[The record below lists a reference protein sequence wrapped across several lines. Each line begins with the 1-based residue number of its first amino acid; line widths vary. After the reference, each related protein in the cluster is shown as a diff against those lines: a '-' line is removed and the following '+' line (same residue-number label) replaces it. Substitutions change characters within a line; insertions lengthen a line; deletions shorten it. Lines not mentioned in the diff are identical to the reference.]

1 MREVNPKE
9 TTRGHQF
16 EIWKNAPNPMLTF
29 VKRMDVTRL
38 VRISKE
44 KHLKFNMLLDY
55 CIGKAAINQKEF
67 YLLPVGDKLMQFDHI
82 AINTMVK
89 NLTGEVSSCDI
100 AFNGDF
106 DSYSQDYLKYTT
118 EVAESCI
125 DRDLSEEYMVIGTS
139 AVIDTE
145 LEFGGG
151 MYSGIFN
158 NPFIIWGRY
167 SRHFFKYHL
176 NLSFQFHHTQMDGAH
191 ATRFLNNIQK
201 EINTLRIQQTNKY
214 ASKNHKTC

>member
-38 VRISKE
+38 IRISKK

-89 NLTGEVSSCDI
+89 NHTGEVSSCDI

-191 ATRFLNNIQK
+191 AARFLKSIQK
-201 EINTLRIQQTNKY
+201 EINDLRL
-214 ASKNHKTC
+214 

>member
-1 MREVNPKE
+1 
-9 TTRGHQF
+9 
-16 EIWKNAPNPMLTF
+16 
-29 VKRMDVTRL
+29 
-38 VRISKE
+38 
-44 KHLKFNMLLDY
+44 MLLDY

-201 EINTLRIQQTNKY
+201 EINTLRIQQTDKY

>member
-191 ATRFLNNIQK
+191 AGKFLAKLQK
-201 EINTLRIQQTNKY
+201 EINHLR
-214 ASKNHKTC
+214 

>member
-9 TTRGHQF
+9 TSRGRQF

-29 VKRMDVTRL
+29 VKKMDVTNL
-38 VRISKE
+38 VKISKK

-55 CIGKAAINQKEF
+55 CIGKAGIGQKEF
-67 YLLPVGDKLMQFDHI
+67 YLLPVGDKLMQFDNI

-89 NLTGEVSSCDI
+89 NHTDEVSSCDI

-106 DSYSQDYLKYTT
+106 DCYNRDYLKYTT
-118 EVAESCI
+118 EVAQTCI
-125 DRDLSEEYMVIGTS
+125 DRDLSEDHMVIGTS

-145 LEFGGG
+145 LVFAGG
-151 MYSGIFN
+151 MYSGIYN

-167 SRHFFKYHL
+167 SRYYFRYYL

-191 ATRFLNNIQK
+191 ATRFLNSIQK
-201 EINTLRIQQTNKY
+201 EINDLRL
-214 ASKNHKTC
+214 

>member
-29 VKRMDVTRL
+29 VKRMNVTRL
-38 VRISKE
+38 VKISKK

-67 YLLPVGDKLMQFDHI
+67 YLLPVGDKLMQFDNI
-82 AINTMVK
+82 AICTIVK
-89 NLTGEVSSCDI
+89 NHTGEVSSCDI

-106 DSYSQDYLKYTT
+106 DNYSQDYLKYTT

-139 AVIDTE
+139 AIIDTE

-191 ATRFLNNIQK
+191 AARFLKSIQE
-201 EINTLRIQQTNKY
+201 EINDLRL
-214 ASKNHKTC
+214 

>member
-29 VKRMDVTRL
+29 VKRMNVTRL
-38 VRISKE
+38 VKISKK

-67 YLLPVGDKLMQFDHI
+67 YLLPVGDKLMQFDNI
-82 AINTMVK
+82 AICTIVK
-89 NLTGEVSSCDI
+89 NHTGEVSSCDI
-100 AFNGDF
+100 AFNGNF
-106 DSYSQDYLKYTT
+106 DNYSQDYLKYTT

-139 AVIDTE
+139 AIIDTE

-191 ATRFLNNIQK
+191 AARFLKSIQE
-201 EINTLRIQQTNKY
+201 EINDLRL
-214 ASKNHKTC
+214 

>member
-9 TTRGHQF
+9 TSRGRQF

-29 VKRMDVTRL
+29 VKKMDVTNL
-38 VRISKE
+38 VKISKK

-55 CIGKAAINQKEF
+55 CIGKAGIGQKEF
-67 YLLPVGDKLMQFDHI
+67 YLLPVGDKLMQFDNI

-89 NLTGEVSSCDI
+89 NHTDEVSSCDI

-106 DSYSQDYLKYTT
+106 DCYNRDYLKYTT
-118 EVAESCI
+118 EVAQTCI
-125 DRDLSEEYMVIGTS
+125 DRDLSEDHMVIGTS

-145 LEFGGG
+145 LVFAGG
-151 MYSGIFN
+151 MYSGIYN

-167 SRHFFKYHL
+167 SRHFFRYYL
-176 NLSFQFHHTQMDGAH
+176 NISFQFHHTQMDGAH
-191 ATRFLNNIQK
+191 AAQFLKNIQK
-201 EINTLRIQQTNKY
+201 EIDKIR
-214 ASKNHKTC
+214 

>member
-29 VKRMDVTRL
+29 VKRMNVTRL
-38 VRISKE
+38 VKISKK

-67 YLLPVGDKLMQFDHI
+67 YLLPVGDKLMQFDNI
-82 AINTMVK
+82 AICTIVK
-89 NLTGEVSSCDI
+89 NHTGEVSSCDI
-100 AFNGDF
+100 AFNGNF
-106 DSYSQDYLKYTT
+106 DNYSQDYLKYTT
-118 EVAESCI
+118 EAAESCI

-139 AVIDTE
+139 AIIDTE

-191 ATRFLNNIQK
+191 AARFLKNIQE
-201 EINTLRIQQTNKY
+201 EIDRLRV
-214 ASKNHKTC
+214 